1 MQAKSLFELVH
12 STLKKHYQARLD
24 RLSQEA
30 PKVLTFSGDQIT
42 SQQVLQPVIS
52 VHKSMSPSEGED
64 GSCEYLV
71 NERAFNSLE
80 EMFCTLLAQMF
91 LGDLKRHKDILKA
104 HFHETQ
110 TRPEFIYHLVV
121 TYYKRKQ
128 VRKAMLLIE
137 QFLLKGENGSGN
149 DRLYR

>member
-1 MQAKSLFELVH
+1 M
-12 STLKKHYQARLD
+12 
-24 RLSQEA
+24 
-30 PKVLTFSGDQIT
+30 LTFSGDRIT

-52 VHKSMSPSEGED
+52 VHKSMCSDEG
-64 GSCEYLV
+64 SHEYLV

-80 EMFCTLLAQMF
+80 EMFCTLLAQLF
-91 LGDLKRHKDILKA
+91 PGDLKRHKDILRS

-110 TRPEFIYHLVV
+110 TRPEFIYHLIV